1 MAICDEIFADKGT
14 ALVSYLFHSPSL
26 DLFQKGNERNMAK
39 KLSKSRIIS
48 GLQCVKRLHQEVYHP
63 ERAEISD
70 ATKQIFAQGNQ
81 IGDLACQQFPNGV
94 LIDRNPLSEAL
105 RKTEEL
111 LKNPDCP
118 PLFEATFEHEGVL
131 VQADILIPGKE
142 EVEIIEVKSS
152 TKL

>member
-1 MAICDEIFADKGT
+1 M
-14 ALVSYLFHSPSL
+14 
-26 DLFQKGNERNMAK
+26 
-39 KLSKSRIIS
+39 
-48 GLQCVKRLHQEVYHP
+48 LHQEIYHP
-63 ERAEISD
+63 DRAEISD

-81 IGDLACQQFPNGV
+81 IGDLACQQYPNGV
-94 LIDRNPLSEAL
+94 LIERNPLSEAL

-142 EVEIIEVKSS
+142 EVEKLGVPEFICSS
-152 TKL
+152 ELQL